1 MKIAAFDIDAQKGF
15 TPLCPDE
22 LPVSGGDKIVP
33 ELNFMASLASLRIGS
48 KDAHPQN
55 AVWVVDSKDEMLA
68 ELEYPNA
75 DRTWVRHCEPGTK
88 GFELLDGLPVVT
100 DYDYFIWKG
109 MEPDIHP
116 YGACYHDIVEHLSTG
131 VLEYLREQKV
141 DLVLVGGLAFD
152 FCVKTTV
159 IQLSRAGFSVLVYL
173 PATRALSEQG
183 FDETKERL
191 ANTEKVQLIETREEL
206 VAYCQ

>member
-1 MKIAAFDIDAQKGF
+1 
-15 TPLCPDE
+15 
-22 LPVSGGDKIVP
+22 
-33 ELNFMASLASLRIGS
+33 
-48 KDAHPQN
+48 
-55 AVWVVDSKDEMLA
+55 
-68 ELEYPNA
+68 
-75 DRTWVRHCEPGTK
+75 
-88 GFELLDGLPVVT
+88 
-100 DYDYFIWKG
+100 
-109 MEPDIHP
+109 
-116 YGACYHDIVEHLSTG
+116 LSTG

-183 FDETKERL
+183 FDETKEQL